1 MNFPNSLD
9 EVTLIAKT
17 DKVQLKN
24 YVEDPNG
31 KLVIH
36 LSLDLSINPLP
47 VNVSIVVHLS
57 IHCPAN
63 SSIYLVINS
72 FIYLVILIHPFI

>member
-24 YVEDPNG
+24 YVEDPEGNI
-31 KLVIH
+31 VIH
-36 LSLDLSINPLP
+36 LSLDPSVNPLP
-47 VNVSIVVHLS
+47 ANICCHSS
-57 IHCPAN
+57 IHSLPC
-63 SSIYLVINS
+63 
-72 FIYLVILIHPFI
+72 